1 MLRNALALDGDT
13 DDVEEVPAGT
23 HRAGAGE
30 TSAVLASPAET
41 AADCRARAEVYHLLS
56 GVFVE
61 EPGREF
67 IDALRTPEALAE
79 LATAGLRFD
88 ADFLTAPI
96 DSLLEALAIEYT
108 TQFACSGGFPPVES
122 VRLTGRY
129 KQQPNFETMQT
140 YKRLGFALRPGRF
153 EVFADQLGV
162 ELMFIAELLERGARV
177 LEAGDAIAHR
187 RLEKEIKRFW
197 TQHLGRW
204 VRGYSRLI
212 ERTAEHSFYR
222 EMARFL
228 GGFAAE
234 EIEAM
239 GLRIEDADQA
249 RLEVPKDEIR
259 VEFNPNEP
267 VCNGCITDALSTT
280 LSAPDNVRRLEE
292 LRGSGALGDLR

>member
-1 MLRNALALDGDT
+1 MLKAALKIEDA
-13 DDVEEVPAGT
+13 EEV
-23 HRAGAGE
+23 GAGE
-30 TSAVLASPAET
+30 TATILASPAET
-41 AADCRARAEVYHLLS
+41 AADWRARAGVYRLLS

-67 IDALRTPEALAE
+67 IDALRSPATLAE
-79 LATAGLRFD
+79 LAEAGLRFD
-88 ADFLTAPI
+88 ADFLTTPQAE
-96 DSLLEALAIEYT
+96 LLEALSIEYT
-108 TQFACSGGFPPVES
+108 TLFAGSGAFPPVES

-129 KQQPNFETMQT
+129 KQEPNFDTMQT
-140 YKRLGFALRPGRF
+140 YKRLGFVLRPGRF

-162 ELMFIAELLERGARV
+162 ELMFVAELLERGATA
-177 LEAGDAIAHR
+177 LEQGDTVAQR

-197 TQHLGRW
+197 SQHLGLW

-212 ERTAEHSFYR
+212 EHSAEHSYYR

-239 GLRIEDADQA
+239 GLRIEDRDQA

-267 VCNGCITDALSTT
+267 VCNGCISDDLSNA
-280 LSAPDNVRRLEE
+280 LSAPDNVRRLEDMRSQRK
-292 LRGSGALGDLR
+292 LDDLR